1 MSETGLDS
9 FISNL
14 LQQTSRICPQAF
26 HGGSMNGVC
35 CRRLLTDIEVI
46 MKNIKEKAIEK
57 INNNIHNTYSMENLT
72 KVFDDYIN
80 LFHVMDAIFSNLQI
94 PSPSKDEIEEVKL
107 SNYVMEN
114 MWRELELSITPKAH
128 ILFEHAVDQF
138 EKYGGIADKVEDFV
152 EKAHKEGKRMDH
164 LTSRMPNQCYRQQQL
179 IHIQR
184 MWINKNPGVIK
195 QIEKVRTCAK
205 RQFKDPEQRAAK
217 NKLSINKKQRHMKRE
232 DTKTAPFFINK
243 KEV

>member
-1 MSETGLDS
+1 
-9 FISNL
+9 
-14 LQQTSRICPQAF
+14 
-26 HGGSMNGVC
+26 MNGVC

-46 MKNIKEKAIEK
+46 MENIKIESIKK
-57 INNNIHNTYSMENLT
+57 INNNINNKCTLEKLT
-72 KVFDDYIN
+72 KVFDDYMN
-80 LFHVMDAIFSNLQI
+80 LFRVMDLVFSNLRI
-94 PSPSKDEIEEVKL
+94 PSPNKDEIANVKE
-107 SNYVMEN
+107 SKYVMET
-114 MWRELELSITPKAH
+114 MWRDLELSITPKAH
-128 ILFEHAVDQF
+128 ILFEHAIPQF

-152 EKAHKEGKRMDH
+152 EKAHQEGKRMDH
-164 LTSRMPNQCYRQQQL
+164 LTSRMPKQCYRQQQL

-205 RQFKDPEQRAAK
+205 RQFKDPEQRAAN